1 MELTTCRPG
10 GLELTRLGLEFCQF
24 TPAARLL
31 DIGCGAGATVALL
44 TSLGYQAIGVDLLP
58 PEDGVQADAAALPFD
73 DDSFDG
79 VLFECSFS
87 KIAAPEKALSEARR
101 VLKASGKLLISDF
114 YARGQPAV
122 FTGVLGRM
130 ESRDVLLQRMQSAG
144 FRVII
149 WQDHSETLPQFWG
162 QWILDQGSQQVG
174 RTIDKTTL
182 RQAKCGYF
190 LAVWEGKS

>member
-44 TSLGYQAIGVDLLP
+44 TNLGYQAIGVDLLP
-58 PEDGVQADAAALPFD
+58 TENGIQADAAALPFD

-79 VLFECSFS
+79 ILFECSFS
-87 KIAAPEKALSEARR
+87 KITTADTALSEAHR
-101 VLKASGKLLISDF
+101 VLKPNGKLLMTDF
-114 YARGQPAV
+114 YARGQPAE
-122 FTGVLGRM
+122 FSGVLGRM
-130 ESRDVLLQRMQSAG
+130 ESQIAILQRLQSVG
-144 FRVII
+144 FRTII

>member
-10 GLELTRLGLEFCQF
+10 GLELTRLGLAACQF
-24 TPAARLL
+24 PPAVRLC
-31 DIGCGAGATVALL
+31 DIGCGAGATIALL

-58 PEDGVQADAAALPFD
+58 SESSVQADAAALPFD

-101 VLKASGKLLISDF
+101 VLKAGGKLLISDF

-174 RTIDKTTL
+174 HAIDKTTL
-182 RQAKCGYF
+182 RQTKCGYF

>member
-1 MELTTCRPG
+1 MELTVCRPG
-10 GLELTRLGLEFCQF
+10 GLELTRLGLAACQF
-24 TPAARLL
+24 PPAARLC

-44 TSLGYQAIGVDLLP
+44 YGLGYQAIGVDLLP
-58 PEDGVQADAAALPFD
+58 TEGAIQADAAALPFD

-101 VLKASGKLLISDF
+101 VLKAGGKLLISDF

-122 FTGVLGRM
+122 FSGALGRM
-130 ESRDVLLQRMQSAG
+130 ESQIIILQRLQSAG
-144 FRVII
+144 FRTII

-190 LAVWEGKS
+190 LAVLEGKS